1 MRDKDCGVQANGL
14 VTNSPV
20 THVMGERAG
29 FEFVDKIYST
39 N

>member
-20 THVMGERAG
+20 THVRASG
-29 FEFVDKIYST
+29 RGSSLFDKI
-39 N
+39 